1 MLRENIILDFNFSCS
16 QELFI
21 EILYSLP
28 IFCKYF
34 SKIDKWNEWMKM
46 YLRQQS
52 DELTMQFSEYP
63 MVLWCLGVLGRC
75 RHCPAP
81 CSPPG
86 RWVPALLAPVS
97 PSGSGGRYQD
107 LQTGMVHQQ
116 SFPCHGSWRLEF
128 GINGYSSFQS
138 SRAYWSWECC
148 VELSGEACSWGHPT
162 HWHCVGVYPEI
173 VQDGV
178 LAPNTGEQQQIG
190 QHM

>member
-21 EILYSLP
+21 EILYSLS
-28 IFCKYF
+28 IFYKYF
-34 SKIDKWNEWMKM
+34 IKEIFWWCNFMI
-46 YLRQQS
+46 
-52 DELTMQFSEYP
+52 YP

-97 PSGSGGRYQD
+97 SSGSGGQYRG

-116 SFPCHGSWRLEF
+116 SFPCHGSWRLEL

-138 SRAYWSWECC
+138 SHAYWSWECS
-148 VELSGEACSWGHPT
+148 VELGGKACSWGHPT

-178 LAPNTGEQQQIG
+178 LAPNTGEQQQIA